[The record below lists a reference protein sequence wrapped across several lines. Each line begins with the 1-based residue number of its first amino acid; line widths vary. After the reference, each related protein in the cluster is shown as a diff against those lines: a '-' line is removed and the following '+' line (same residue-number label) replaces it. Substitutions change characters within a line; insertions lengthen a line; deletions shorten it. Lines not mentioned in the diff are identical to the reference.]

1 MNINRASFILKKSNV
16 EACSTERALAQ
27 IPVSATHILASARS
41 VKHASG
47 VQKIYVV
54 TLLRDINTGYT
65 RFYQTEKIYLGL
77 E

>member
-1 MNINRASFILKKSNV
+1 MNINRASFILNKSNR
-16 EACSTERALAQ
+16 ATTERVLAQ

-65 RFYQTEKIYLGL
+65 
-77 E
+77 